1 MLGMFTKVSFLLGP
15 QRTEQG
21 NICIY
26 EPAHTCKQIYTF
38 ISIFVFLYI
47 LKPYLSSQ
55 LYVLFQSQHQKVH
68 SNLFLFVTFFF
79 FLMVRNLAFIICNT
93 VYQFICS
100 ILECTSSSDQLLT
113 LLRNICQLE
122 CTICIQVFFLSL
134 TFQYLVNILFFKVT
148 QVNSFLPHFLQCG
161 YIIHL

>member
-1 MLGMFTKVSFLLGP
+1 MLGMLTRVSLLLGP

-21 NICIY
+21 NMYIL
-26 EPAHTCKQIYTF
+26 TCSHMQTNIHMF
-38 ISIFVFLYI
+38 ISIFVFIYI

-55 LYVLFQSQHQKVH
+55 FYVLFQSQHHKVH

-79 FLMVRNLAFIICNT
+79 LMVRNLTFIICNT

-100 ILECTSSSDQLLT
+100 ILECASSSDQLLT

-134 TFQYLVNILFFKVT
+134 TFQYLVSILFFKVT